1 MKEKRKQSLHS
12 SMFSVYSVAQATGTN
27 DLSQHKQSEAEHLAI
42 YLNITHLNILRAI
55 AIPAELLPDFL
66 LPVLYGCIT

>member
-1 MKEKRKQSLHS
+1 MKEKRKQSLHN

-42 YLNITHLNILRAI
+42 YSEYHSPEYIKSYRNPCRVVA
-55 AIPAELLPDFL
+55 
-66 LPVLYGCIT
+66 